1 MPPSSTHP
9 YEGTSFTTTPL
20 PSMVINPS
28 RRTTTS
34 PPCVKKPVPNWHLL
48 VRPAMFDS
56 NPRKSNLEKAMDEEL
71 AELRIVMDHALN
83 NRMKEAEA
91 LLRGRH
97 KPESMYYQ
105 FGKALVDALRA
116 ILTFHPDEIE
126 KAMKSFDLTL
136 KVADKQRKA
145 ASSIVGLGTVKALGS
160 WVIGSIGAGSFRGM
174 TRIEKHAE
182 LIYAE
187 ATVLRAGFSVLY
199 HQDFFSLLEETV
211 SLRSA
216 FAIFNGLKSYI
227 DATEAE
233 LKAGGDIS
241 EHHIDEHLVTG
252 LIFASSLFN
261 IAISFLPDVIIS
273 LLQFVGFP
281 SDRDWGLELLN
292 TAGMWDPRAGDDSPI
307 EFQERLASQ
316 NNEGMRRQ
324 ICDIAPIA
332 IHLIAASFLPFRHVD
347 YSFAER
353 INNYNLHKYPDSM
366 VFNFLKARHAQVN
379 TRLEEA
385 IAIHESIEVQPEW
398 RNLKH
403 ACVFEQ
409 LMCAMMESDY
419 DLACTK
425 SRVLLRESNWTKT
438 IFRYLAAIT
447 TLRRG
452 WPKEAKRV
460 DELMRKVE
468 LGKQKFCGVEIF
480 PETFCARKANR
491 YLNENKR
498 LLLPDYD
505 FLVLWNG
512 FDMMPLK
519 SLRVALSN
527 IMLEVQRLDA
537 LLPATML
544 AISESPLP
552 KGDYTIEATKGL
564 FSTFRS
570 GIHTLTRAD
579 KLKGYEHFYDDYC
592 IAHYL
597 LGLVAKQIAFFPEE
611 VFDQDMC
618 SLAVRSFKTV
628 FRYAPY
634 ILDDTYAYYF
644 AHYNLGLIMMQLGQL
659 DDAEAKFKYL
669 LSTVNPTLLGLP
681 ALAAGKG
688 RNSLEVLI
696 LAKAHAALF
705 LLNEDRANAAAKSE
719 TGSQKARSRRS
730 ASSTASSVVNL
741 DAAMAN
747 LSVIYKQQQQQHQQ
761 QLQQQQQ
768 QQQRRKKSPGSGS
781 ASRTTSGGSG
791 EYGPPTGSTAKLT
804 RDFKDFP
811 TIAVYHQ
818 EE

>member
-1 MPPSSTHP
+1 MH
-9 YEGTSFTTTPL
+9 
-20 PSMVINPS
+20 
-28 RRTTTS
+28 
-34 PPCVKKPVPNWHLL
+34 
-48 VRPAMFDS
+48 DS

-83 NRMKEAEA
+83 NRMAEAEA

-105 FGKALVDALRA
+105 FGKALMDALRA

-136 KVADKQRKA
+136 KVADKQRKT
-145 ASSIVGLGTVKALGS
+145 SSIAGLGTVKAFGS

-174 TRIEKHAE
+174 SRIEKHAE

-211 SLRSA
+211 SIRSA
-216 FAIFNGLKSYI
+216 FAIFNGLKSYF
-227 DATEAE
+227 DSVEAE

-241 EHHIDEHLVTG
+241 QHHLDEHLVTG

-261 IAISFLPDVIIS
+261 IAISFLPDIIIS

-292 TAGMWDPRAGDDSPI
+292 TAGLWDHRAGDDSPI
-307 EFQERLASQ
+307 EFQERLASHT
-316 NNEGMRRQ
+316 NEGMRRQ
-324 ICDIAPIA
+324 ICDIGPIA

-353 INNYNLHKYPDSM
+353 INNYNLHKYPNSM
-366 VFNFLKARHAQVN
+366 VFNFLRARHAQVN

-403 ACVFEQ
+403 ACIFEQ

-452 WPKEAKRV
+452 LPKEAKRV
-460 DELMRKVE
+460 DELMAKVE
-468 LGKQKFCGVEIF
+468 LGKQKFCGIEIF

-491 YLNENKR
+491 YLNENRR

-527 IMLEVQRLDA
+527 IMVEVQRLDA
-537 LLPATML
+537 LLPASML
-544 AISESPLP
+544 AIAESPLP

-564 FSTFRS
+564 FGAFRS
-570 GIHTLTRAD
+570 GVHTLTRSD
-579 KLKGYEHFYDDYC
+579 KLANYSHFYDDYC

-597 LGLVAKQIAFFPEE
+597 LGLVAKQMAFFPEE

-618 SLAVRSFKTV
+618 SLSVRAFKTV

-634 ILDDTYAYYF
+634 IQDDTYAYYF
-644 AHYNLGLIMMQLGQL
+644 SHYNLGLIMMQLGQL

-669 LSTVNPTLLGLP
+669 LSTINPTLLGLP

-705 LLNEDRANAAAKSE
+705 LLNEDRAIATANAVSE
-719 TGSQKARSRRS
+719 SDSQKATSRGS
-730 ASSTASSVVNL
+730 ASSAASSVVNL
-741 DAAMAN
+741 DNAMAN
-747 LSVIYKQQQQQHQQ
+747 LSVLYKQQQHQQ
-761 QLQQQQQ
+761 HQQQQ
-768 QQQRRKKSPGSGS
+768 QQQRRRRRNPKSGTTRSSDGSS
-781 ASRTTSGGSG
+781 
-791 EYGPPTGSTAKLT
+791 EYGGVNSSTAKLT
-804 RDFKDFP
+804 RDFRDFP
-811 TIAVYHQ
+811 TIEVYHQ
-818 EE
+818 DE